1 MSKFFINRPI
11 VAIVIAILTVIIG
24 VVAFLGLPIA
34 QFPKIVPPEAR
45 ITSTFVGAD
54 AQTVEQSVATP
65 IEQQLSGVDNLNY
78 MYSINGSD
86 GSLRLTANFDV
97 ATDPNTDLILTQMR
111 VTQANPQLPAD
122 VAAFGVTV
130 QKQLTAPLML
140 VALYSPTDSYD
151 STFLANYAYININD
165 QLTRV
170 PGIAS
175 ATVFGAGQYA
185 MRYWVKPDQLAKLNI
200 TVPEILQAIQSQ
212 NTVNPAGL
220 IGGEPAPK
228 GQEFTYSV
236 RAQGR
241 LATPE
246 EFGAIIIRANPDGS
260 TVRLRD
266 VARVELGAQVYNVMG
281 RFNGK
286 PSAIIAIYQLP
297 GSNAL
302 DCANGVKKALT
313 QLKTRFPQGLD
324 YQVGLD
330 TTQAVSEGVHEISNT
345 IWQALVLVILVVF
358 VFLQGWRPT
367 LIPLLAVPVS
377 LVGTFILFPAFGF
390 SVNTL
395 SLFGLVLAIGLVVDD
410 AIVVVEAVEHHIE
423 EGMTPRAATLKAME
437 EVGGPVVAIAII
449 LAAVFIPTAFIPGI
463 TGRLYQQFAL
473 TIAIS
478 VIISA
483 FNALSLSP
491 ALCAMLLRP
500 KQKTRGPLGSFYA
513 WFNRVFGRVTDG
525 YVGISRHLIRKSFVS
540 FTVLAGFAV
549 LALLLGPGLPAAWLP
564 HESPGASGVGHAA
577 ASVINAL
584 GKGLPTSFLPEEDQ
598 GYVYVGLQLP
608 NASSLQRTSEVAR
621 KVEDVLKN
629 TPGVKSYT
637 SVIGFSL
644 LSTVYNTYS
653 GFFFVNFKPWSE
665 RTKDDEHYEAIKA
678 HLNAELRKIPE
689 ANAFA
694 FSPPSIPGV
703 GTAGGF
709 TFVLED
715 RAGRDVA
722 FLAGNVARFM
732 EAARKRPELTGIST
746 TFLPTIPQI
755 FVNVDRDKVLKQG
768 VALADVYKTLQTFMG
783 GAFVNYFNRFGRQ
796 WQVYVEAEGEY
807 RDTPEKLGSYYV
819 RNRDGA
825 MVPLSALTTVERRL
839 GPEFTMRYN
848 LYRSAQINGAAA
860 PGYSSNQASQ
870 ALEEV
875 FAQTMPREM
884 GFDYIGM
891 SYQEKKAQEGVP
903 PAAIFGLSVLFV
915 FLILAAL
922 YESWSLPFSVLLG
935 VPVAVFGAY
944 AALLARHL
952 SDAKMENDVFAQIGL
967 VMLIG
972 LSAKNA
978 ILIVE
983 FARTRYEHGV
993 PLLDAALQ
1001 GAKVRLRPILMTSF
1015 AFILGCVPLWAAD
1028 GAGAVARKVMGT
1040 TVIGGMLA
1048 ASALAIFLIPVT
1060 FYVIEMWATKGRPH
1074 STHASALHPTVQ
1086 PGTSISGD
1094 SPEVSRGI

>member
-1 MSKFFINRPI
+1 MSRFFINRPI
-11 VAIVIAILTVIIG
+11 VAIVISIITVIVG

-45 ITSTFVGAD
+45 ITTTYVGAD

-86 GSLRLTANFDV
+86 GSLRLTANFDIN
-97 ATDPNTDLILTQMR
+97 TDPNTDLILSQMR
-111 VTQANPQLPAD
+111 VTQSSPQLPSD
-122 VAAFGVTV
+122 VATYGVTV

-140 VALYSPTDSYD
+140 IALYSPGDTYD

-165 QLTRV
+165 KLTRI

-175 ATVFGAGQYA
+175 AAVFGAGQYA
-185 MRYWVKPDQLAKLNI
+185 MRYWVKPDELAKLNI
-200 TVPEILQAIQSQ
+200 TVGEIIQAIQSQ

-228 GQEFTYSV
+228 GQDFTYSV

-241 LATPE
+241 LGTPE
-246 EFGAIIIRANPDGS
+246 EFGAIVIRANPDGS

-266 VARVELGAQVYNVMG
+266 VARVELGSQVYNVSG
-281 RFNGK
+281 RFDGK
-286 PSAIIAIYQLP
+286 PAANIAVYQLP

-302 DCANGVKKALT
+302 DCANGVKKAMAEI
-313 QLKTRFPQGLD
+313 KKSFPPGLD
-324 YQVGLD
+324 YEIGLD
-330 TTQAVSEGVHEISNT
+330 TTLAVSEGVREISHT
-345 IWQALVLVILVVF
+345 IWQALLLVILVVF

-377 LVGTFILFPAFGF
+377 LIGTFILFPLFGF

-423 EGMTPRAATLKAME
+423 EGLSPRDATLKAMD
-437 EVGGPVVAIAII
+437 EVAGPVVAIAII

-491 ALCAMLLRP
+491 ALCALLLRP
-500 KQKTRGPLGSFYA
+500 KTASRGPLARFYD
-513 WFNRVFGRVTDG
+513 WFNRVFGRGQRT
-525 YVGISRHLIRKSFVS
+525 YVGISRHLIHKGLFSF
-540 FTVLAGFAV
+540 FILGGFAFV
-549 LALLLGPGLPAAWLP
+549 AFLLGNWLP
-564 HESPGASGVGHAA
+564 TA
-577 ASVINAL
+577 
-584 GKGLPTSFLPEEDQ
+584 FLPEEDQ
-598 GYVYVGLQLP
+598 GYLYVGLQLP
-608 NASSLQRTSEVAR
+608 NASSLQRTSEAAR
-621 KVEDVLKN
+621 KVEEVLKN

-644 LSTVYNTYS
+644 LSTVYTTYS

-665 RTKDDEHYEAIKA
+665 RTRPDEQFNAIRA
-678 HLNAELRKIPE
+678 HLNQELRKIPE

-694 FSPPSIPGV
+694 FSPPSIPGI

-715 RAGRDVA
+715 RAGKDIG
-722 FLAGNVARFM
+722 FLADNLNKFM
-732 EAARKRPELTGIST
+732 DAARKRPELAGLST
-746 TFLPTIPQI
+746 TFLPSVPQI
-755 FVNVDRDKVLKQG
+755 FVNVDRAKVLKQG
-768 VALADVYKTLQTFMG
+768 VAIADVYRTLQCYMG
-783 GAFVNYFNRFGRQ
+783 GSFVNYFNRFGRQ
-796 WQVYVEAEGEY
+796 WQVYVQAEGEY

-825 MVPLSALTTVERRL
+825 MVPLSSLTSVERRL

-848 LYRSAQINGAAA
+848 LYRSAQINGSAA
-860 PGYSSNQASQ
+860 PGYSSNQATQ
-870 ALEEV
+870 ALEDV

-891 SYQEKKAQEGVP
+891 SFQEKKAQEGVP
-903 PAAIFGLSVLFV
+903 PAAIFGLSLLFV

-944 AALLARHL
+944 AALFARG
-952 SDAKMENDVFAQIGL
+952 MENNVFAQIGL

-993 PLLDAALQ
+993 PLLEAALE
-1001 GAKVRLRPILMTSF
+1001 GAKIRLRPILMTSF
-1015 AFILGCVPLWAAD
+1015 AFILGCVPLWLAD
-1028 GAGAVARKVMGT
+1028 GSGAVARRVMGT
-1040 TVIGGMLA
+1040 AVIGGMMA

-1060 FYVIEMWATKGRPH
+1060 FYVIEMWATKGLPH
-1074 STHASALHPTVQ
+1074 SAHASALHPVSQ
-1086 PGTSISGD
+1086 PPNKQSGD
-1094 SPEVSRGI
+1094 HGAGPGAH